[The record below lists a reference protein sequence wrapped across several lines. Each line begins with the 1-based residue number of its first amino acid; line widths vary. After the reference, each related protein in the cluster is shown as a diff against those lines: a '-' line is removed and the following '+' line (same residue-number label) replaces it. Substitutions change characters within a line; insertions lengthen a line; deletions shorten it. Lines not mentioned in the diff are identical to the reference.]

1 MELKDCFYLGKI
13 TKKYSFKGEL
23 IISLDTDE
31 PEIYKN
37 LKSVFINING
47 RLIPYFIEKSKSQK
61 KATLRVK
68 FEDINSEDEALS
80 IINKEVYLPLENLPE
95 LKGKKFYYHEI
106 IGYNVVDTNHGN
118 IGLIIKVEDKT
129 SQSIFI
135 IKNNGKEILIP
146 VNDNIIQMI
155 NRKNKTIHITAPN
168 GLIDLYLN

>member
-1 MELKDCFYLGKI
+1 MELKNCFYLGKI

-61 KATLRVK
+61 KSTLRVK
-68 FEDINSEDEALS
+68 FEDINSEEEALS

-129 SQSIFI
+129 SQSIFV

-155 NRKNKTIHITAPN
+155 NRKDKTIHITAPY

>member
-1 MELKDCFYLGKI
+1 VELKDCFYLGKI

-68 FEDINSEDEALS
+68 FEDINSEEEALS

>member
-68 FEDINSEDEALS
+68 FEDINSEEEALS

-146 VNDNIIQMI
+146 VNDNIIQLI

>member
-61 KATLRVK
+61 KSTLRVK
-68 FEDINSEDEALS
+68 FEDVNSEEEALS

-129 SQSIFI
+129 SQSIFV

-155 NRKNKTIHITAPN
+155 NRKDKTIHITAPY

>member
-31 PEIYKN
+31 PEIYKD

-61 KATLRVK
+61 KSTLRVK
-68 FEDINSEDEALS
+68 FEDINSEEEALS

>member
-61 KATLRVK
+61 KSTLRVK
-68 FEDINSEDEALS
+68 FEDVNSEEEALS

-106 IGYNVVDTNHGN
+106 IGYNVVDTDHGN

-129 SQSIFI
+129 SQSIFV

-155 NRKNKTIHITAPN
+155 NRKDKTIHITAPY

>member
-1 MELKDCFYLGKI
+1 VELKDCFYLGKI

-68 FEDINSEDEALS
+68 FEDINSEEEALS

-118 IGLIIKVEDKT
+118 IGIIIKVEDKT

>member
-61 KATLRVK
+61 KSTLRVK
-68 FEDINSEDEALS
+68 FEDINSEEEALS

-129 SQSIFI
+129 SQSIFVV
-135 IKNNGKEILIP
+135 KNNGKEILIP

-168 GLIDLYLN
+168 GLIELYLN

>member
-61 KATLRVK
+61 KSTLRVK
-68 FEDINSEDEALS
+68 FEDINSEEEALS

-135 IKNNGKEILIP
+135 IKNNEKEILIP

>member
-1 MELKDCFYLGKI
+1 VELKDCFYLGKI

-61 KATLRVK
+61 KATLRIK
-68 FEDINSEDEALS
+68 FEDINSEEEALS

-146 VNDNIIQMI
+146 VNDNIIQLI

>member
-61 KATLRVK
+61 KSTLRVK
-68 FEDINSEDEALS
+68 FEDINSEEEALS

-129 SQSIFI
+129 SQSIFV
-135 IKNNGKEILIP
+135 IKNNRKEILIP

>member
-61 KATLRVK
+61 KSTLRVK
-68 FEDINSEDEALS
+68 FEDINSEEEALS

-106 IGYNVVDTNHGN
+106 IGYNVVDTDHGN

-129 SQSIFI
+129 SQSIFV

-168 GLIDLYLN
+168 GLIELYLN

>member
-1 MELKDCFYLGKI
+1 MKLKDCFYLGKI

-37 LKSVFINING
+37 LKTVFINING

-68 FEDINSEDEALS
+68 FEDINSEEEALS
-80 IINKEVYLPLENLPE
+80 VINKEVYLPLENLPE

-118 IGLIIKVEDKT
+118 IGIIIKVEDKT

>member
-37 LKSVFINING
+37 LKTVFINING

-61 KATLRVK
+61 KSTLRVK
-68 FEDINSEDEALS
+68 FEDINSEEEALS

>member
-68 FEDINSEDEALS
+68 FEDINSEEEALS

>member
-61 KATLRVK
+61 KSTLRVK
-68 FEDINSEDEALS
+68 FEDINSEEEALS

-129 SQSIFI
+129 SQSIFV
-135 IKNNGKEILIP
+135 IKNNVKEILIP

>member
-61 KATLRVK
+61 KSTLRVK
-68 FEDINSEDEALS
+68 FEDINSEEEALS

-129 SQSIFI
+129 SQSIFV

-168 GLIDLYLN
+168 GLIELYLN

>member
-68 FEDINSEDEALS
+68 FEDINSEEEALS

-129 SQSIFI
+129 SQSIFV

>member
-1 MELKDCFYLGKI
+1 MELKNCFYLGKI

-37 LKSVFINING
+37 LKSVFININEG
-47 RLIPYFIEKSKSQK
+47 LIPYFIEKSKSQK
-61 KATLRVK
+61 KSTLRVK
-68 FEDINSEDEALS
+68 FEDINSEEQALS

>member
-1 MELKDCFYLGKI
+1 VELKDCFYLGKI

-37 LKSVFINING
+37 LKTVFINING

-68 FEDINSEDEALS
+68 FEDINSEEEALS

-118 IGLIIKVEDKT
+118 IGIIIKVEDKT

>member
-37 LKSVFINING
+37 LKTVFINING

-68 FEDINSEDEALS
+68 FEDINSEEEALS

-118 IGLIIKVEDKT
+118 IGIIIKVEDKT

>member
-13 TKKYSFKGEL
+13 TKRYSFKGEL

-61 KATLRVK
+61 KSTLRVK
-68 FEDINSEDEALS
+68 FEDINSEEEALF
-80 IINKEVYLPLENLPE
+80 IINKEVYLPLENLPK

-118 IGLIIKVEDKT
+118 IGLVVKVEDKT

-135 IKNNGKEILIP
+135 VKNTGKEILIP